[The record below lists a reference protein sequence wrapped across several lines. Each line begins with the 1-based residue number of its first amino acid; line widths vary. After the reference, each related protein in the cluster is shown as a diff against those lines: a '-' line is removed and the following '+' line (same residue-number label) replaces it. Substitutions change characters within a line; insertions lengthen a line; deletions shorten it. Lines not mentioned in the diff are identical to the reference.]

1 MAAGAVSATAFD
13 PWAALAKLRAGRPA
27 PAAAAPISNFS
38 SFSGGEAAD
47 PENHRDAV
55 AAPISKF
62 SGFSSGEAVH
72 SEIQA
77 ATDDLVYLAKL
88 AARRRR
94 AIAEGRDFWT
104 RPDVLAAMHAH
115 RLDPGE
121 DVARI
126 AAYLVAHCQCRSNSR
141 PVWRWQSRPQDRRRC
156 ADEGGAKS
164 VHCLGCSLWGRPGM
178 FAVEIYAAVRSFAFI
193 KGNSRREAARVFGL
207 SRETVLKMCR
217 FSLLPG
223 HTRTALP
230 LAKY

>member
-27 PAAAAPISNFS
+27 PAAAAPISD
-38 SFSGGEAAD
+38 FSGFSRREAAD
-47 PENHRDAV
+47 PEIHRDAV
-55 AAPISKF
+55 AAPINDF
-62 SGFSSGEAVH
+62 SSFSSGEAVH

-126 AAYLVAHCQCRSNSR
+126 GQRRMTSWADAALT
-141 PVWRWQSRPQDRRRC
+141 PLDGDWC
-156 ADEGGAKS
+156 ACCGKS
-164 VHCLGCSLWGRPGM
+164 DRPGG
-178 FAVEIYAAVRSFAFI
+178 RWW
-193 KGNSRREAARVFGL
+193 REATAPTGWRCSTCHPAPPGMA
-207 SRETVLKMCR
+207 TVKVV
-217 FSLLPG
+217 
-223 HTRTALP
+223 T
-230 LAKY
+230 